1 MSESKVRSALV
12 EARKNITR
20 NRLGCAMRSLRGC
33 MLLDS
38 RLSSLDAPLRSIE
51 SVYKYMADYM
61 MDGGS
66 DPDRKKYYDTVREDM
81 NTLYDRFCRELD
93 VAESTELYYSQ
104 VRTLGLLSKTLQSI
118 IVHYRKVSEELSMLP
133 HDVQNAE
140 KQAERERLLKHI
152 FNYVWTT
159 FPLTANDLTE
169 LVGLASDEQ
178 SDFAVRSHIIVALFL
193 GCVKYYERGRI
204 EAMMDIYDRS
214 SNVGIKARALMSA
227 ILAAYAHSK
236 RVSCDDKLAAR
247 FGVWI
252 DNPDNAKRLRTVI
265 MDIIRT
271 MDTDRINKSMK
282 EDFIPALQKMKP
294 ELDSMLKN
302 GSSPTDIEGN
312 PEWEEL
318 MEKSG
323 VGKKLR
329 EFSELQSEGADMMMF
344 AFSKLKGFAF
354 FNELSNWF
362 LPFDENHTQILSMKS
377 AIPSSILSLLSVPG
391 AMCDSDK
398 YSFVFSLEKL
408 PQSHRDAMFSQ
419 LQQQEEVLR
428 QSIEEATLSASA
440 SENLFANESLR
451 YIRDLNRFL
460 KLFKDKSQFED
471 VLCPPFSVG
480 RIPFMGNTV
489 TDDAESVQMIGEF
502 YLKRKYYP
510 EAEAMFRR
518 LGKIGGE
525 DASLLEKLGYTLQQ
539 QGKYGEALTQYRKA
553 ELFNSDSLWLAK
565 RVAGLCRRTGA
576 YEDAVEYY
584 DAALRKEPD
593 NEHLLMGKGISLT
606 KLNRYDEALK
616 VFYQMRY
623 VNEQNVN
630 ALRSIAWCEYM
641 LGDYGKSIGS
651 YMRVIDSVAEPVDY
665 INLGHA
671 YLLSGNYKKCL
682 EVYLKSVSMAKD
694 TVAGIKYFL
703 RNIKDDYEQL
713 AEKGCDKTALNI
725 IVDKVCEAAFVS
737 PAQ

>member
-1 MSESKVRSALV
+1 
-12 EARKNITR
+12 
-20 NRLGCAMRSLRGC
+20 MRSLRSC
-33 MLLDS
+33 MPLDS

-51 SVYKYMADYM
+51 SVYKYMANYM
-61 MDGGS
+61 VDGGS
-66 DPDRKKYYDTVREDM
+66 DPDRKKYYDTAREDL
-81 NTLYDRFCRELD
+81 NTLYDRFCRELE
-93 VAESTELYYSQ
+93 VAESPELYYSQ
-104 VRTLGLLSKTLQSI
+104 VRTLGLMSTKLPAVIAS
-118 IVHYRKVSEELSMLP
+118 YRKVASELALLP
-133 HDVQNAE
+133 TDVQNAE
-140 KQAERERLLKHI
+140 KQAEREHTLNNL
-152 FNYVWTT
+152 FNYAWTT
-159 FPLTANDLTE
+159 FPLAADDLTE
-169 LVGLASDEQ
+169 LVSLATDEQ

-227 ILAAYAHSK
+227 ILAVYAHSA
-236 RVSCDDKLAAR
+236 RVSCDDRLSSR
-247 FGVWI
+247 FNAWI
-252 DNPDNAKRLRTVI
+252 DNADNAKRLRTVI

-344 AFSKLKGFAF
+344 AFSNLKGFPF
-354 FNELSNWF
+354 FNELPNWF
-362 LPFDENHTQILSMKS
+362 LPFDENHSQILSMKS
-377 AIPSSILSLLSVPG
+377 AIPDSILSLLSVPG

-408 PQSHRDAMFSQ
+408 PQTHRDAMFSQ

-428 QSIEEATLSASA
+428 QSIEEATLSAST

-460 KLFKDKSQFED
+460 KLFKYKSQFED
-471 VLCPPFSVG
+471 VLRPPFSVSK
-480 RIPFMGNTV
+480 IPFMGDKV
-489 TDDAESVQMIGEF
+489 IDDADTVQMIGEF
-502 YLKRKYYP
+502 YLRRKYYP

-518 LGKIGGE
+518 LGKIAGE

-539 QGKYGEALTQYRKA
+539 QGKHNEALTQYRKA

-565 RVAGLCRRTGA
+565 RMAGLCRRTGA

-584 DAALRKEPD
+584 DAALQKQPD
-593 NEHLLMGKGISLT
+593 NEAMLMGKGISLT
-606 KLNRYDEALK
+606 QLKRYDEALK
-616 VFYQMRY
+616 VFYQLLY
-623 VNEQNVN
+623 VNEHNAN

-641 LGDYGKSIGS
+641 LGDYEKSIDS
-651 YMRVIDSVAEPVDY
+651 FSRVIDQFAEPVDY
-665 INLGHA
+665 INQGHA

-682 EVYLKSVSMAKD
+682 EVYRHSVSMAKD
-694 TVAGIKYFL
+694 TVTGIKYFL

-713 AEKGCDKTALNI
+713 EEKGCDKTALDI
-725 IVDKVCEAAFVS
+725 IVDRVCEGAYIT
-737 PAQ
+737 PEQ

>member
-1 MSESKVRSALV
+1 MSESKVRSALA
-12 EARKNITR
+12 EAKKNITR
-20 NRLGCAMRSLRGC
+20 NRLGCAMRSLRCC

-38 RLSSLDAPLRSIE
+38 CLSSLDAPLRSIE

-61 MDGGS
+61 VDGGF
-66 DPDRKKYYDTVREDM
+66 DPDRKKYFDTARDGL
-81 NTLYDRFCRELD
+81 NTLYDRFCRELE
-93 VAESTELYYSQ
+93 VAESPELYYSQ
-104 VRTLGLLSKTLQSI
+104 VRTLGWLNETLPAVIAS
-118 IVHYRKVSEELSMLP
+118 YRKVAGELALLP
-133 HDVQNAE
+133 SDVQNAE
-140 KQAERERLLKHI
+140 KQEEREHKLKNI

-159 FPLTANDLTE
+159 FPLAADDLTE
-169 LVGLASDEQ
+169 LVSLATDEQ

-214 SNVGIKARALMSA
+214 SNVGVKARALMSA
-227 ILAAYAHSK
+227 ILAVYAHSA
-236 RVSCDDKLAAR
+236 RVCCDDGLATR
-247 FGVWI
+247 FNAWI
-252 DNPDNAKRLRTVI
+252 DNADNAKRLRTVI

-294 ELDSMLKN
+294 ELDSMLKS

-344 AFSKLKGFAF
+344 AFSNLKGFPF
-354 FNELSNWF
+354 FNELPNWF
-362 LPFDENHTQILSMKS
+362 LPFDENHSRILSMKS
-377 AIPSSILSLLSVPG
+377 AIPDSIMSLLSVPG

-408 PQSHRDAMFSQ
+408 PKAHRDAMFSQ

-428 QSIEEATLSASA
+428 QSIEEATLSTST

-460 KLFKDKSQFED
+460 KLFKYKGQFED
-471 VLCPPFSVG
+471 VLRPPFSVNK
-480 RIPFMGNTV
+480 IPFMGDKV
-489 TDDAESVQMIGEF
+489 IDDADTVQMIGEF
-502 YLKRKYYP
+502 YLRRKYYP

-518 LGKIGGE
+518 LGKIAGE

-539 QGKYGEALTQYRKA
+539 QGKYNEALTQYRKA

-565 RVAGLCRRTGA
+565 RMAGLCRRTGA

-584 DAALRKEPD
+584 DAALLKQPD
-593 NEHLLMGKGISLT
+593 NESMLMGKGISLT
-606 KLNRYDEALK
+606 LLKRYGEALK
-616 VFYQMRY
+616 VFYQMLY
-623 VNEQNVN
+623 VNEHNAN

-641 LGDYGKSIGS
+641 LGDYDKSISS
-651 YMRVIDSVAEPVDY
+651 YSRVIGQFAEPVDY
-665 INLGHA
+665 INQGHA
-671 YLLSGNYKKCL
+671 CLLSGNYKKCL
-682 EVYLKSVSMAKD
+682 EVYRLSVSMAKD

-713 AEKGCDKTALNI
+713 VDKGCDKTALDI
-725 IVDKVCEAAFVS
+725 IVDKVCEGAYIS
-737 PAQ
+737 PEQ

>member
-1 MSESKVRSALV
+1 MSESKVRSALA
-12 EARKNITR
+12 EAKKNINR
-20 NRLGCAMRSLRGC
+20 NRLGCAMRSLRSC

-61 MDGGS
+61 VDGGS
-66 DPDRKKYYDTVREDM
+66 DPDRKKYYDTAREDL
-81 NTLYDRFCRELD
+81 NTLYDRFCRELE
-93 VAESTELYYSQ
+93 VAESPELYYSQ
-104 VRTLGLLSKTLQSI
+104 VRTLGLMSKTLPANIAS
-118 IVHYRKVSEELSMLP
+118 YRKVASELALLP
-133 HDVQNAE
+133 TDVQNAE
-140 KQAERERLLKHI
+140 KQAEREHTLKSL

-159 FPLTANDLTE
+159 FPLAADDLTE
-169 LVGLASDEQ
+169 LVSLASDEQ

-227 ILAAYAHSK
+227 ILAVYAHSA
-236 RVSCDDKLAAR
+236 RVSCDDRLSAR
-247 FGVWI
+247 FNAWI
-252 DNPDNAKRLRTVI
+252 DNADNAKRLRTVI

-302 GSSPTDIEGN
+302 GSSPADIEGN

-344 AFSKLKGFAF
+344 AFSNLKGFPF
-354 FNELSNWF
+354 FNELPNWF
-362 LPFDENHTQILSMKS
+362 LPFDENHSQILSMKS
-377 AIPSSILSLLSVPG
+377 AIPDSILSLLSVPG

-408 PQSHRDAMFSQ
+408 PQTHRDAMFSQ

-428 QSIEEATLSASA
+428 QSIEEATLSVST

-460 KLFKDKSQFED
+460 KLFNYKSQFED
-471 VLCPPFSVG
+471 VLRPPFSVSK
-480 RIPFMGNTV
+480 IPFMGGKV
-489 TDDAESVQMIGEF
+489 FDDADTVQMIGEF
-502 YLKRKYYP
+502 YLRRKYYP

-518 LGKIGGE
+518 LGKIAGE

-539 QGKYGEALTQYRKA
+539 QGKHNEALTQYRKA

-565 RVAGLCRRTGA
+565 RMAGLCRRTGA

-584 DAALRKEPD
+584 DAALQKQPG
-593 NEHLLMGKGISLT
+593 NEAMLMGKGISLT
-606 KLNRYDEALK
+606 QLKRYDEALK
-616 VFYQMRY
+616 VFYQLLY
-623 VNEQNVN
+623 VNEHNAN

-641 LGDYGKSIGS
+641 LGDYEKSIDS
-651 YMRVIDSVAEPVDY
+651 FSRVIDQFAEPVDY
-665 INLGHA
+665 INQGHA

-682 EVYLKSVSMAKD
+682 EVYRLSVSMAKD
-694 TVAGIKYFL
+694 TVSGIKYFL

-713 AEKGCDKTALNI
+713 EEKGCDKTALDI
-725 IVDKVCEAAFVS
+725 IVDKVCEGAYIT
-737 PAQ
+737 PEQ